1 MVVRDLGKV
10 VISVM
15 RQLYIRDR
23 LTDLNSAT
31 VIHDASGHSC
41 YLLAG
46 KWGIRYDAL
55 SLYTMSGELLA
66 EAKQLTLGLT
76 PKFALYLNR
85 RQVGTIGKSLG
96 LFHELIYIH
105 GLNWIVVGSLVSGRF
120 KVFCGSRLIFA
131 VEPVPNTG
139 GFCSCLSVTN
149 QADEPLAILTATIIN
164 RWARHHDRQPLRE
177 RLRQLNPMSST
188 DQGNLS
194 MGFVPKTVLNDQS
207 LSRHV
212 HQPE

>member
-1 MVVRDLGKV
+1 
-10 VISVM
+10 M

-23 LTDLNSAT
+23 STDLNGAT
-31 VIHDASGHSC
+31 VIHDESGHSC

-76 PKFALYLNR
+76 PKFALYLNQ

-96 LFHELIYIH
+96 FFHELIYIR
-105 GLNWIVVGSLVSGRF
+105 GLNWIVVGSLMSGHF
-120 KVFCGSRLIFA
+120 KVFCGSQLIFE
-131 VEPVPNTG
+131 VEPVQNTG
-139 GFCSCLSVTN
+139 GFCSRLSVVN

-164 RWARHHDRQPLRE
+164 RWARHQDRQPLHE
-177 RLRQLNPMSST
+177 KLRQLNPMSST
-188 DQGNLS
+188 DQGDLS
-194 MGFVPKTVLNDQS
+194 MGFVPKTLLNDQNIGK
-207 LSRHV
+207 HI

>member
-1 MVVRDLGKV
+1 MVVRYLGKV

-23 LTDLNSAT
+23 STDLNSAT

-41 YLLAG
+41 Y
-46 KWGIRYDAL
+46 
-55 SLYTMSGELLA
+55 LLA

-120 KVFCGSRLIFA
+120 KAFCGSRLIFA

-188 DQGNLS
+188 DQGDLS

>member
-1 MVVRDLGKV
+1 
-10 VISVM
+10 M

-23 LTDLNSAT
+23 STDLNGAT
-31 VIHDASGHSC
+31 VIHDESGHSC

-76 PKFALYLNR
+76 PKFALYLNQ

-96 LFHELIYIH
+96 FFHELIYIH
-105 GLNWIVVGSLVSGRF
+105 GLNWIVVGSLMSGHF
-120 KVFCGSRLIFA
+120 KVFCGSRLIFEI
-131 VEPVPNTG
+131 EPVQNTG
-139 GFCSCLSVTN
+139 GFCSRLSVVN

-164 RWARHHDRQPLRE
+164 RWARHQDRQPLRE
-177 RLRQLNPMSST
+177 KLRQLNPISST
-188 DQGNLS
+188 DSGDLS
-194 MGFVPKTVLNDQS
+194 MGFMQKTMLKASQNHFKR
-207 LSRHV
+207 L
-212 HQPE
+212 HQTI

>member
-1 MVVRDLGKV
+1 
-10 VISVM
+10 M

-23 LTDLNSAT
+23 STDLNGAT
-31 VIHDASGHSC
+31 VIHDESGHSC

-76 PKFALYLNR
+76 PKFALYLNQ

-96 LFHELIYIH
+96 FFHELIYIR
-105 GLNWIVVGSLVSGRF
+105 GLNWIVVGSLMSGHF
-120 KVFCGSRLIFA
+120 KVFCGSRLIFE
-131 VEPVPNTG
+131 VEPVQNTG
-139 GFCSCLSVTN
+139 GFCSRLSVVN

-164 RWARHHDRQPLRE
+164 RWARHQDRQPLRE
-177 RLRQLNPMSST
+177 KLRQLNLLSST
-188 DQGNLS
+188 DNGDLS
-194 MGFVPKTVLNDQS
+194 MGFVPKTLLNDQNIGK
-207 LSRHV
+207 HI

>member
-1 MVVRDLGKV
+1 M
-10 VISVM
+10 ISVM

-23 LTDLNSAT
+23 STDLNSAT

-149 QADEPLAILTATIIN
+149 QADEAILTATIIN

-188 DQGNLS
+188 DQGDLS

>member
-1 MVVRDLGKV
+1 MVVRYLGKV

-23 LTDLNSAT
+23 STDLNSAT
-31 VIHDASGHSC
+31 VIHDESGHSC

-76 PKFALYLNR
+76 PKFALYLNQ

-96 LFHELIYIH
+96 LFHELIYIR

-131 VEPVPNTG
+131 IEPVPNTG
-139 GFCSCLSVTN
+139 GFCSRLSVTN
-149 QADEPLAILTATIIN
+149 QADEPLSILTATIIN
-164 RWARHHDRQPLRE
+164 RWARHHDRQLLRD

-188 DQGNLS
+188 DQGDLS
-194 MGFVPKTVLNDQS
+194 MGFVPKSLLNDQS
-207 LSRHV
+207 ISKYV
-212 HQPE
+212 HQTE

>member
-1 MVVRDLGKV
+1 
-10 VISVM
+10 M

-23 LTDLNSAT
+23 STDLNGAT
-31 VIHDASGHSC
+31 VIHDESGHSC

-76 PKFALYLNR
+76 PKFALYLNQ

-96 LFHELIYIH
+96 FFHELIYIR
-105 GLNWIVVGSLVSGRF
+105 GLNWIVVGSLMSGHF
-120 KVFCGSRLIFA
+120 KVFCGSRLIFE
-131 VEPVPNTG
+131 VEPVQNTG
-139 GFCSCLSVTN
+139 GFCSRLSVVN

-164 RWARHHDRQPLRE
+164 RWARHQGRQPLRE
-177 RLRQLNPMSST
+177 KLRQLNPMSST
-188 DQGNLS
+188 DNGDLS
-194 MGFVPKTVLNDQS
+194 MGFTQKIILKDRQNHFK
-207 LSRHV
+207 RF
-212 HQPE
+212 HQTI

>member
-1 MVVRDLGKV
+1 M
-10 VISVM
+10 ISVM
-15 RQLYIRDR
+15 RQLYIRDSS
-23 LTDLNSAT
+23 TDLNRAT

-41 YLLAG
+41 YRLAG

-120 KVFCGSRLIFA
+120 KVFCGSRFA

-164 RWARHHDRQPLRE
+164 RWARHHDLQPLRE

-188 DQGNLS
+188 DQGDLS
-194 MGFVPKTVLNDQS
+194 MGFVPKTMLNDQS